1 MARLDS
7 TPPNIIPKLLG
18 NLIERL
24 TFSMENNRTIARE
37 NDKKKDSKLDARY
50 TNKQLVVIAKGQ
62 ESTITQY
69 ANFLAARNSGK
80 GNQLDLETTDGKLIK
95 FGSITAPPTASGNM
109 GEIAEGVFAA
119 ALASRFITRS
129 TAPTSPERVKQILNG
144 MSIGRFGKNSK
155 ATYSGF
161 APNEGMSGMD
171 RIELSVV
178 LKNNNMN
185 FLTNPSNFPALQP
198 YMFAAIQYADRQ
210 VVRNWVNT
218 IYTNKRIDTV
228 KVMADGISDS
238 LSTKIDIK
246 VEITNDQGRLK
257 EVDINVSLKID
268 DTALFGQ
275 VSGGEFVSVS
285 QFFNTA
291 FQENMSAEQTQFER
305 KKGDMGKEK
314 IRYIYEQAYLK
325 LKSKLRQN
333 AQNTKN
339 LIGAGIQQFATRDN
353 AGVVDEENNSVQLI
367 DLDRG
372 EATIFDFKNVK
383 EKISNYDYDVKYTE
397 SSSGMP
403 TITIEETESNKKL
416 LQFRSMYQNRESK
429 RTGMKYL
436 YFRNYVE
443 KGEFL
448 KELIG
453 TSALDNNVTS
463 S

>member
-1 MARLDS
+1 VARLDS
-7 TPPNIIPKLLG
+7 TPPNLIPKLLG

-24 TFSMENNRTIARE
+24 TYSMENSKSIPRE
-37 NDKKKDSKLDARY
+37 KDIKKDSKLDASY
-50 TNKQLVVIAKGQ
+50 TNKELVTIKKDQENVIRDYTNLVAMRTTGR
-62 ESTITQY
+62 
-69 ANFLAARNSGK
+69 A
-80 GNQLDLETTDGKLIK
+80 NQLDLETTDGKIK
-95 FGSITAPPTASGNM
+95 IGSLSAPPTAAGNL

-129 TAPTSPERVKQILNG
+129 TAPTNPERIKQVLSG
-144 MSIGRFGKNSK
+144 MSVGRFGNNSK
-155 ATYSGF
+155 ATYSGL
-161 APNEGMSGMD
+161 APNKGISGMD
-171 RIELSVV
+171 RIQLSVV
-178 LKNNNMN
+178 LKRNNMN

-198 YMFAAIQYADRQ
+198 YMLAAIQYADRQ
-210 VVRNWVNT
+210 VVRNWVDT
-218 IYTNKRIDTV
+218 IYSNKRIDTV
-228 KVMADGISDS
+228 KVMSDGISDS
-238 LSTKIDIK
+238 TSTKIDIK

-285 QFFNTA
+285 QFFSTA
-291 FQENMSAEQTQFER
+291 FQENMSAEQTQFEK

-325 LKSKLRQN
+325 IKSKLTQN
-333 AQNTKN
+333 AQNAKN
-339 LIGAGIQQFATRDN
+339 IIGRGISVFATRDN

-372 EATIFDFKNVK
+372 EATIFDFKNVAS
-383 EKISNYDYDVKYTE
+383 KIANYDYDVKYTE
-397 SSSGMP
+397 STSGMP
-403 TITIEETESNKKL
+403 TITIEEKETNKKL
-416 LQFRSMYQNRESK
+416 VQFRSMYQNKVSK
-429 RTGMKYL
+429 KTGMKYL